1 MVNKRRIITVG
12 GTLMCALGIG
22 YFMQMGA
29 PAGASAAAVSPP
41 PPAPRIKDGGTGVTQ
56 SGFTPLTAPVLPPD
70 SAEPPA
76 IPAVTMPVT
85 TPALAP
91 VETPSA
97 DAGPVVPVAFDP
109 AAADDAD
116 APAAIADPAPAC
128 DIIAT
133 AEAEA
138 GAMARVTV
146 SAACLPGERVV
157 IHHNGMMFTEITDAE
172 GRVEVSVPALAEM
185 AVFIAEFG
193 SGDGAV
199 AIAEVSSLA
208 FYDRVVL
215 QWAENVSFHVH
226 AREFGAEYGADGHV
240 WAGAA
245 RDMTA
250 AALGEGGFLTV
261 LGNPDAFAPRLAEVY
276 TFPTATAARD
286 GNIDLTVETEIT
298 ADNCG
303 RLIEAQALEIRA
315 EGELRTRDLSLN
327 MPNCDAIGDFLVLN
341 NLMDDLK
348 IATK

>member
-1 MVNKRRIITVG
+1 MVNKRRIMTIG

-29 PAGASAAAVSPP
+29 PTGASAATSAPP
-41 PPAPRIKDGGTGVTQ
+41 PPAPRVEDGGTAVAQ
-56 SGFTPLTAPVLPPD
+56 SGFTPLTAPVLPSA
-70 SAEPPA
+70 SAELPA
-76 IPAVTMPVT
+76 IPAATVPVMP
-85 TPALAP
+85 PALVL
-91 VETPSA
+91 VETPGA
-97 DAGPVVPVAFDP
+97 DPGPVVPVAFGATASDN
-109 AAADDAD
+109 AGAL
-116 APAAIADPAPAC
+116 ADPGAAC
-128 DIIAT
+128 DITAT
-133 AEAEA
+133 AETEA
-138 GAMARVTV
+138 GAMVRISV
-146 SAACLPGERVV
+146 SAPCLPGERVV
-157 IHHNGMMFTEITDAE
+157 IHHNGMMFTKITDAQ
-172 GRVEVSVPALAEM
+172 GRVEVSVPALSEM

-193 SGDGAV
+193 SGEGAV
-199 AIAEVSSLA
+199 AMVEVPSLA

-240 WAGAA
+240 WAGAS
-245 RDMTA
+245 RDMSA

-276 TFPTATAARD
+276 TFPTATAARE

-298 ADNCG
+298 AANCG
-303 RLIEAQALEIRA
+303 RLIEAQALEIKA

-348 IATK
+348 IAAK

>member
-1 MVNKRRIITVG
+1 MVNKRRIMTIG

-29 PAGASAAAVSPP
+29 PTGASAATSAP
-41 PPAPRIKDGGTGVTQ
+41 PPAAPRIQDGGTAVAQ

-70 SAEPPA
+70 AAAPSA
-76 IPAVTMPVT
+76 IPAVTIPVT
-85 TPALAP
+85 PPALAP
-91 VETPSA
+91 VMTPAA
-97 DAGPVVPVAFDP
+97 DPEPIVPVAFDP
-109 AAADDAD
+109 AAAAD
-116 APAAIADPAPAC
+116 APAAMADPGPAC
-128 DIIAT
+128 DIT
-133 AEAEA
+133 AGAETEA
-138 GAMARVTV
+138 GAMVRVTV
-146 SAACLPGERVV
+146 TAACLPGERVV

-199 AIAEVSSLA
+199 AITEVSSLA

-245 RDMTA
+245 RDMST

-261 LGNPDAFAPRLAEVY
+261 LGNAGAFAPRLAEVY
-276 TFPTATAARD
+276 TFPTATAARE
-286 GNIDLTVETEIT
+286 GNIDLTVETEVT
-298 ADNCG
+298 AANCG
-303 RLIEAQALEIRA
+303 RLIEAQALEFRA

-348 IATK
+348 IAAK

>member
-1 MVNKRRIITVG
+1 MVNKRRIMTIG

-29 PAGASAAAVSPP
+29 PAGASAAAPVPP
-41 PPAPRIKDGGTGVTQ
+41 PPAPRVQDAATAVAQ
-56 SGFTPLTAPVLPPD
+56 SGFTPQTAPVLPPD
-70 SAEPPA
+70 TAEATA
-76 IPAVTMPVT
+76 IPVATVPVT
-85 TPALAP
+85 PPALAP
-91 VETPSA
+91 VETPSP
-97 DAGPVVPVAFDP
+97 DPDPVVPVAFDP
-109 AAADDAD
+109 APADDAG
-116 APAAIADPAPAC
+116 APAAMADPGPAC
-128 DIIAT
+128 DIT
-133 AEAEA
+133 ARAETEA
-138 GAMARVTV
+138 GAMVRVTV

-199 AIAEVSSLA
+199 ATAEVSSLA

-215 QWAENVSFHVH
+215 QWAEDVSFHVH

-245 RDMTA
+245 RDMSA
-250 AALGEGGFLTV
+250 AALGDGGFLTV

-276 TFPTATAARD
+276 TFPTATASRA

-298 ADNCG
+298 AANCG
-303 RLIEAQALEIRA
+303 RLIEAQALEIAA
-315 EGELRTRDLSLN
+315 EGELRTRDLSLD

-348 IATK
+348 IAAK